1 MPASFYKL
9 AVPSLTTLSARA
21 SEERRLSF
29 IEMSQMYNINDK
41 GSLHVDEVRETIKQE
56 IRRELKIKEG
66 AENLRKVSTDK
77 RTLAQCQQ
85 AIKLSTAK
93 LEELHDHLQDLN
105 AHISE
110 EIIIGEKRVKL
121 SSVFVRTVGR

>member
-1 MPASFYKL
+1 
-9 AVPSLTTLSARA
+9 
-21 SEERRLSF
+21 
-29 IEMSQMYNINDK
+29 MSQDLADE
-41 GSLHVDEVRETIKQE
+41 SSRLHVEQLRDSIKLE

-85 AIKLSTAK
+85 AIKLSSQK
-93 LEELHDHLQDLN
+93 LNELHDHLQDLN

-110 EIIIGEKRVKL
+110 EIVMTSDGKCG
-121 SSVFVRTVGR
+121 S

>member
-1 MPASFYKL
+1 
-9 AVPSLTTLSARA
+9 
-21 SEERRLSF
+21 
-29 IEMSQMYNINDK
+29 MSQTQEQSDENS
-41 GSLHVDEVRETIKQE
+41 SLHVEQLRDSIKLE

-85 AIKLSTAK
+85 SIKMSSQK
-93 LEELHDHLQDLN
+93 LNDLHDHLQDLN

-110 EIIIGEKRVKL
+110 EIIMTPEGSFL
-121 SSVFVRTVGR
+121 NTCGSDL

>member
-1 MPASFYKL
+1 MKELRRQSLPPTFFSKANHSGKQPNLGLDYSSNRRC
-9 AVPSLTTLSARA
+9 PSPV
-21 SEERRLSF
+21 
-29 IEMSQMYNINDK
+29 MSTINDENV
-41 GSLHVDEVRETIKQE
+41 HVDTLRDTIKLE

-85 AIKLSTAK
+85 AIKQSSHK
-93 LEELHDHLQDLN
+93 LTELHDHLQDLN

-110 EIIIGEKRVKL
+110 EIVMAPNSGGKKK
-121 SSVFVRTVGR
+121 

>member
-1 MPASFYKL
+1 
-9 AVPSLTTLSARA
+9 
-21 SEERRLSF
+21 
-29 IEMSQMYNINDK
+29 MSNNHDENV
-41 GSLHVDEVRETIKQE
+41 HVDTLRETIKLE

-85 AIKLSTAK
+85 AIKESSQK
-93 LEELHDHLQDLN
+93 LNELHDHLQDLN

-110 EIIIGEKRVKL
+110 EIVMAPG
-121 SSVFVRTVGR
+121 SVGKYLNVMIPLPIFCTLPPST